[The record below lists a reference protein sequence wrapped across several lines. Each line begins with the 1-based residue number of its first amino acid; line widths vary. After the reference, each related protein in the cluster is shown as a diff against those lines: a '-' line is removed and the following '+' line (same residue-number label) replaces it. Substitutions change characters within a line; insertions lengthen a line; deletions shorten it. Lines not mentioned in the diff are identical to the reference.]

1 MAGPSNTNT
10 EFVMIDAIL
19 LDCYLCSQRLTAP
32 IIQCRN
38 GHYFCDSCNDGQ
50 YNKCPVCFKY
60 ICNNRC
66 RAMERILDSARQCP
80 NPSPN
85 PNSRNRFSDRFRN
98 RSIQPVPDLVYEI
111 SDDDDESANPAGD
124 PNAEIW
130 EEVQLDAVELLK
142 LYEEKLNDVQNM
154 SLFVQDLMEKGE
166 CTVELF
172 QSFKKSMG
180 NLHRMHEKLRRVIS
194 NGLQQRRSLGHKKH
208 NQLEQANNEFMRINQ
223 KNSRILNGLVGNKAN
238 GPKPDIVLGKI

>member
-10 EFVMIDAIL
+10 EFVMIDASL

-32 IIQCRN
+32 IIQCTD

-60 ICNNRC
+60 ISDNRC
-66 RAMERILDSARQCP
+66 RAMERILDSAHQCP
-80 NPSPN
+80 NASPN

-111 SDDDDESANPAGD
+111 SDDDDDSANPAGD

-130 EEVQLDAVELLK
+130 FYRYPLGGRTHGPF
-142 LYEEKLNDVQNM
+142 
-154 SLFVQDLMEKGE
+154 SLA
-166 CTVELF
+166 
-172 QSFKKSMG
+172 
-180 NLHRMHEKLRRVIS
+180 KLRNYEDYFSHVPGFS
-194 NGLQQRRSLGHKKH
+194 VWKMGSTSETAVPLTQLLQQM
-208 NQLEQANNEFMRINQ
+208 N
-223 KNSRILNGLVGNKAN
+223 
-238 GPKPDIVLGKI
+238 